1 MPPLPAPAQEKARAL
16 AGAPAPLTRLL
27 ARPEDADA
35 HAGKPFAH
43 LKYCVRCC
51 IPQTQEGVVFDELG
65 VCQACQS
72 AEQKIHI
79 DWTAR
84 ERALREVLD
93 TAKANAG
100 RNYDCIIPISGGKDS
115 TFQLHVLTK
124 VYGMKPLAV
133 TFSHNW
139 YSETGW
145 YNLQN
150 SLEQFNVDHIM
161 FTPNRKLV
169 NKLARHS
176 IFGIGDSC
184 WHCHA
189 GVGSF
194 PLQVAVRF
202 NIPLLIWGESI
213 AESSGRASYLN
224 PVRKFDREYFTKV
237 SAKLRPDQM
246 VRDDKEH
253 GGENSVTL
261 KDLEPFQVPSA
272 EDCERVGV
280 FGIHLGDYIFW
291 DDERQTEFVRDN
303 YGWRETQVEGSFKRY
318 KSAECIMPGV
328 HDLACYLKR
337 GYGRATFHA
346 SVDVRAGLLSR
357 DEAFDLIREH
367 DAVRPEGL
375 DYFLK
380 ITGLTE
386 AEFYA
391 ALEKQRRPELQG
403 KVIPIYE
410 KQAPNEERLLPHP
423 LQVIEKLQATG
434 APASAQATK
443 TRATTTAAT
452 PATSS
457 GARGCGNS
465 GCSSGGCGSRAPA
478 VAEETAP

>member
-1 MPPLPAPAQEKARAL
+1 MPLPEPAASVAAAPATDGTRSVSSP
-16 AGAPAPLTRLL
+16 GPLPRLL
-27 ARPEDADA
+27 AQPQDADEP
-35 HAGKPFAH
+35 AGKPFRH

-84 ERALREVLD
+84 ERALRVILD
-93 TAKANAG
+93 EAKAKAG
-100 RNYDCIIPISGGKDS
+100 NNYDCIIPISGGKDS
-115 TFQLHVLTK
+115 TFQLYVLTQI
-124 VYGMKPLAV
+124 YGMKPLAV

-176 IFGIGDSC
+176 LFGIGDSC

-189 GVGSF
+189 GVGAF

-246 VRDDKEH
+246 VREAAEY
-253 GGENSVTL
+253 GEDWAVSA
-261 KDLEPFQVPSA
+261 KDLEPFQIPGV

-280 FGIHLGDYIFW
+280 FGIHLGDYLFW

-303 YGWRETQVEGSFKRY
+303 FGWRETQVEGSFKRY
-318 KSAECIMPGV
+318 KSAECVMPGV

-357 DEAFDLIREH
+357 DEAFELIREH

-375 DYFLK
+375 DHYLK
-380 ITGLTE
+380 ITGLSE

-391 ALEKQRRPELQG
+391 ALEKQRRPELREQ
-403 KVIPIYE
+403 VIPIYP
-410 KQAPNEERLLPHP
+410 KKAPNEERLLPYP
-423 LQVIEKLQATG
+423 QQVIERMRALDA
-434 APASAQATK
+434 APPAAASPSQSP
-443 TRATTTAAT
+443 TA
-452 PATSS
+452 
-457 GARGCGNS
+457 GGCG
-465 GCSSGGCGSRAPA
+465 SGGCGRCAKTPEPTEAMS
-478 VAEETAP
+478 

>member
-1 MPPLPAPAQEKARAL
+1 MPPSSSPEAATLERHQ
-16 AGAPAPLTRLL
+16 APLTRLL
-27 ARPEDADA
+27 ARPEDADEP
-35 HAGKPFAH
+35 AGKPFKH

-84 ERALREVLD
+84 EKALRKILD
-93 TAKANAG
+93 EAKAKAG
-100 RNYDCIIPISGGKDS
+100 NNYDCIIPISGGKDS
-115 TFQLHVLTK
+115 TFQLHVLTQ

-139 YSETGW
+139 FSETGW
-145 YNLQN
+145 YNLMN

-176 IFGIGDSC
+176 IFGIGDAC

-246 VRDDKEH
+246 VRKADEYGADWA
-253 GGENSVTL
+253 VTE
-261 KDLEPFQVPSA
+261 KDLEPFNVPSA

-280 FGIHLGDYIFW
+280 FGIHLGDYLFW

-318 KSAECIMPGV
+318 KSAECVMPGV

-337 GYGRATFHA
+337 GYGRSTFHA

-357 DEAFDLIREH
+357 DEAFELIREN

-375 DYFLK
+375 DHYLK

-386 AEFYA
+386 AEFFA
-391 ALEKQRRPELQG
+391 ALEKQRRPELKD

-410 KQAPNEERLLPHP
+410 KKAPNEERLLPYP
-423 LQVIEKLQATG
+423 QQVIERMRAADAALAADAAAVAKASPVSSPSS
-434 APASAQATK
+434 APAPKAS
-443 TRATTTAAT
+443 
-452 PATSS
+452 
-457 GARGCGNS
+457 GCG
-465 GCSSGGCGSRAPA
+465 GGGCGACKSKAGEA
-478 VAEETAP
+478 AKAGAAA

>member
-1 MPPLPAPAQEKARAL
+1 MTP
-16 AGAPAPLTRLL
+16 TTL
-27 ARPEDADA
+27 ARPGAFTHLMQTPGDDADP
-35 HAGKPFAH
+35 AGKPFAH

-51 IPQTQEGVVFDELG
+51 IPQTQEGVIFDELG

-79 DWTAR
+79 DWTQR
-84 ERALREVLD
+84 EKVLRGILD
-93 TAKANAG
+93 DAKAKAG
-100 RNYDCIIPISGGKDS
+100 NNYDCIIPISGGKDS
-115 TFQLHVLTK
+115 TFQLHVLTQ

-139 YSETGW
+139 FSETGW

-150 SLEQFNVDHIM
+150 SLEQFNVDHVM

-176 IFGIGDSC
+176 LAGIGDSC

-189 GVGSF
+189 GVGAF
-194 PLQVAVRF
+194 PLQAAVRF

-246 VRDDKEH
+246 VRDDV
-253 GGENSVTL
+253 SL
-261 KDLEPFQVPSA
+261 RDLEPFQVPSA

-280 FGIHLGDYIFW
+280 HGIHLGDYIFW

-303 YGWRETQVEGSFKRY
+303 YGWKETQVEGSFKRY
-318 KSAECIMPGV
+318 KSAECVMPGV
-328 HDLACYLKR
+328 HDLACYTKR

-357 DEAFDLIREH
+357 DEAWDLIRQN
-367 DAVRPEGL
+367 DGVRPEGL
-375 DYFLK
+375 DYYLK
-380 ITGLTE
+380 ITGMSE
-386 AEFYA
+386 EEFFA
-391 ALEKQRRPELQG
+391 TLEKHRRPEL
-403 KVIPIYE
+403 KNTVIPIYP
-410 KQAPNEERLLPHP
+410 KTSKNEEELLPYP
-423 LQVIEKLQATG
+423 QQLQRKFG
-434 APASAQATK
+434 K
-443 TRATTTAAT
+443 K
-452 PATSS
+452 
-457 GARGCGNS
+457 
-465 GCSSGGCGSRAPA
+465 
-478 VAEETAP
+478 

>member
-1 MPPLPAPAQEKARAL
+1 MTTPQAAYKSLF
-16 AGAPAPLTRLL
+16 TRLTAAPSL
-27 ARPEDADA
+27 DGDP
-35 HAGKPFAH
+35 AGKPFAH

-51 IPQTQEGVVFDELG
+51 IPQTQEGVIFDELG

-79 DWTAR
+79 DWTQR
-84 ERALREVLD
+84 ETVLRGILD
-93 TAKANAG
+93 DAKAKAG
-100 RNYDCIIPISGGKDS
+100 NNYDCIIPISGGKDS
-115 TFQLHVLTK
+115 TFQLHVLTQ

-139 YSETGW
+139 FSETGW

-150 SLEQFNVDHIM
+150 SLEQFNVDHVM

-176 IFGIGDSC
+176 LEGIGDAC

-189 GVGSF
+189 GVGAF
-194 PLQVAVRF
+194 PLQAAVRF

-246 VRDDKEH
+246 VRDDV
-253 GGENSVTL
+253 SL
-261 KDLEPFQVPSA
+261 RDLEPFQVPSA

-280 FGIHLGDYIFW
+280 HGIHLGDYIFW

-303 YGWRETQVEGSFKRY
+303 YAWRETQVEGSFKRY

-328 HDLACYLKR
+328 HDLACYTKR

-357 DEAFDLIREH
+357 DEAWDLIRQN
-367 DAVRPEGL
+367 DGVRPEGL
-375 DYFLK
+375 DYYLK
-380 ITGLTE
+380 ITGMSE
-386 AEFYA
+386 EEFFA
-391 ALEKQRRPELQG
+391 TLEKHRRPEL
-403 KVIPIYE
+403 KNTVIPIYP
-410 KQAPNEERLLPHP
+410 KPAKNEEELLPYPQQLQRKFAP
-423 LQVIEKLQATG
+423 LKV
-434 APASAQATK
+434 
-443 TRATTTAAT
+443 
-452 PATSS
+452 
-457 GARGCGNS
+457 
-465 GCSSGGCGSRAPA
+465 
-478 VAEETAP
+478 

>member
-1 MPPLPAPAQEKARAL
+1 MTAPTLPGTPHSLLPRPGAFTQLMAAP
-16 AGAPAPLTRLL
+16 G
-27 ARPEDADA
+27 ADA
-35 HAGKPFAH
+35 EAAGQPFQH
-43 LKYCVRCC
+43 LQYCVRCC

-79 DWTAR
+79 DWSER
-84 ERALREVLD
+84 EKVLRGILD
-93 TAKANAG
+93 NAKARAG
-100 RNYDCIIPISGGKDS
+100 NNYDCIIPISGGKDS
-115 TFQLHVLTK
+115 TFQLYVLTQ

-139 YSETGW
+139 FSETGW

-150 SLEQFNVDHIM
+150 SLEQFNVDHVM

-176 IFGIGDSC
+176 LEGIGDSC

-189 GVGSF
+189 GVGAF
-194 PLQVAVRF
+194 PLQAAVRF

-246 VRDDKEH
+246 VRED
-253 GGENSVTL
+253 GENSVTL
-261 KDLEPFQVPSA
+261 RDLEPFQVPSA

-280 FGIHLGDYIFW
+280 HGIHLGDYIFW

-303 YGWRETQVEGSFKRY
+303 YAWRETQVEGSFKRY
-318 KSAECIMPGV
+318 KSAECVMPGV
-328 HDLACYLKR
+328 HDLACYVKR

-357 DEAFDLIREH
+357 DEAWELIRAN
-367 DAVRPEGL
+367 DGVRPEGL
-375 DYFLK
+375 DHYLK
-380 ITGLTE
+380 ITGMSE
-386 AEFYA
+386 EEFFA
-391 ALEKQRRPELQG
+391 TLEKHRRPEL
-403 KVIPIYE
+403 KRTVIPIYP
-410 KQAPNEERLLPHP
+410 KSGKNEEELMPYP
-423 LQVIEKLQATG
+423 QQLQRKFATDK
-434 APASAQATK
+434 A
-443 TRATTTAAT
+443 
-452 PATSS
+452 
-457 GARGCGNS
+457 
-465 GCSSGGCGSRAPA
+465 
-478 VAEETAP
+478 